1 MASRSFLG
9 VTAEKRIANET
20 FVNISEEK
28 LNISINSFNETDAF
42 RNEKERKNIL
52 ISRKNRQ
59 KQKRNKIRNAD

>member
-9 VTAEKRIANET
+9 VIAEKRIANET

-28 LNISINSFNETDAF
+28 LNISINSFNKTDAF
-42 RNEKERKNIL
+42 RNEKERKIIL